1 MLLEVKGSNK
11 SVYFLAP
18 VFQKERGRGWVGG
31 RSGAGVVREKRKGDG
46 GRERERKEMTFSLS
60 FKEKQCLKDF

>member
-1 MLLEVKGSNK
+1 MLLEVKGSNE

-31 RSGAGVVREKRKGDG
+31 RERGVGCRGGEREESGRWEREKR
-46 GRERERKEMTFSLS
+46 ERNLS
-60 FKEKQCLKDF
+60 S